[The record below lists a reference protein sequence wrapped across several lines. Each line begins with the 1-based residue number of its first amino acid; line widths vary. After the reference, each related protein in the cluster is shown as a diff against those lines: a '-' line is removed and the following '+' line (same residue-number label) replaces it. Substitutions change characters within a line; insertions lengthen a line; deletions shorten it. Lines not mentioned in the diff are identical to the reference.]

1 MRQVMKVLYALTSVF
16 IMGTACRPQ
25 LLFPRVDINKLPQTH
40 FEATVYRSGSRGF
53 AILLDE
59 PNDGVLLSV
68 SRDKFRARNKG
79 SSTPQRYLKEFNW
92 GLTGYRFQDK
102 ETGDILG
109 YLLITAELEWIVRY
123 NRNRGEISVWIEEP
137 SELCGP

>member
-1 MRQVMKVLYALTSVF
+1 MKVLFALTSVF

-25 LLFPRVDINKLPQTH
+25 LLFPRVDMNKLPQTQ

-68 SRDKFRARNKG
+68 SRDKFRAQNKG
-79 SSTPQRYLKEFNW
+79 SRTPQRYLKEFNW
-92 GLTGYRFQDK
+92 GLRGYRLQDQ
-102 ETGDILG
+102 EAGDILG
-109 YLLITAELEWIVRY
+109 YLLITPELEWIVGY
-123 NRNRGEISVWIEEP
+123 NKDMGEISVWIEDP
-137 SELCGP
+137 SELGGP